1 MSLNSAFEQT
11 CGNPCLSESMAQ
23 SWRMMAPGHPE
34 HDLWGIVS
42 LALPETWQHAVNHL
56 LDGALAFSG
65 LSLVLGYGVLALAL
79 PLVLLPTAFPELS
92 RPRDALWS
100 LVLAV
105 LAPLLLLNRLPVFS
119 SAGFGELIA
128 TVLMGRLAAEVGQGR
143 WGALTS
149 DQKSALRHLPRW
161 RRAGSDL
168 VVAVAQ
174 AAKTAW
180 AATVQAA
187 TAFWSATAQT
197 ATAAWKIV
205 SPRKGPV
212 QEERQPGQPARKAVH
227 KPARKQW
234 IRPDPS
240 DEAQVEQDGETSP
253 GSPDTATE
261 VGAGSSPA
269 IGSVPDAESAQPGAG
284 GDGDPVDVPGATAAP
299 VDAELEAPE
308 IVEDH
313 AEPPE
318 AEPLLEPVVPPSE
331 GAVVDVGGA
340 EQEGEAES
348 GEIAPEEPGAP
359 EPVEEESQEE
369 QPVAAGD
376 PVDVPGA
383 AAAPVDAAPE
393 APEVVED
400 DAGPPEA
407 EPLLEPMVPPSEGTA
422 GDVGGAAQEGEAES
436 GEIAPEEPGA
446 PEPVEEE
453 SQEEQP
459 VAAGDPVD
467 VPGVAAVPVDATLEA
482 PEIVEDHAGPPEAEP
497 LLEPVVPPSEGAV
510 VDVGGAEQEGEAESG
525 EIAPEEPG
533 APEPVEEES
542 QEEQPVAAGDP
553 VDVPGAAAAPV
564 DAAPEAPEVVE
575 DDAGPP
581 EAEPLLEPM
590 VPPSEGAVVD
600 VGGAEQEAVDVSE
613 TDPAQPAGD
622 DSAKPAQEG
631 EDVVARSFD
640 DVDKKLGGSG

>member
-1 MSLNSAFEQT
+1 
-11 CGNPCLSESMAQ
+11 MAQ

-205 SPRKGPV
+205 SPRKVSPRKGPV

-269 IGSVPDAESAQPGAG
+269 IGSVPDAESAQPSSG
-284 GDGDPVDVPGATAAP
+284 GDGDPVDVPGDAAVP
-299 VDAELEAPE
+299 VDATPE
-308 IVEDH
+308 VVEDD

-318 AEPLLEPVVPPSE
+318 AEPLLEPMVPPSE
-331 GAVVDVGGA
+331 GSVVDVGGA
-340 EQEGEAES
+340 AQEGEAES

-359 EPVEEESQEE
+359 APREEEPQEE

-383 AAAPVDAAPE
+383 AAAPVDATL
-393 APEVVED
+393 EVVED
-400 DAGPPEA
+400 HAGPPEA
-407 EPLLEPMVPPSEGTA
+407 EPLLEPMVPPSEG
-422 GDVGGAAQEGEAES
+422 S
-436 GEIAPEEPGA
+436 
-446 PEPVEEE
+446 
-453 SQEEQP
+453 
-459 VAAGDPVD
+459 
-467 VPGVAAVPVDATLEA
+467 
-482 PEIVEDHAGPPEAEP
+482 
-497 LLEPVVPPSEGAV
+497 
-510 VDVGGAEQEGEAESG
+510 
-525 EIAPEEPG
+525 
-533 APEPVEEES
+533 
-542 QEEQPVAAGDP
+542 
-553 VDVPGAAAAPV
+553 
-564 DAAPEAPEVVE
+564 
-575 DDAGPP
+575 
-581 EAEPLLEPM
+581 
-590 VPPSEGAVVD
+590 
-600 VGGAEQEAVDVSE
+600 
-613 TDPAQPAGD
+613 
-622 DSAKPAQEG
+622 
-631 EDVVARSFD
+631 
-640 DVDKKLGGSG
+640 

>member
-1 MSLNSAFEQT
+1 MGTLTGIHNLKQEAMSLNSAFEQT

-205 SPRKGPV
+205 SPRKVSPRKGPV

-269 IGSVPDAESAQPGAG
+269 IGSVPDAESAQPSSG
-284 GDGDPVDVPGATAAP
+284 GDGDPVDVPGDAAVP
-299 VDAELEAPE
+299 VDATPE
-308 IVEDH
+308 VVEDD

-331 GAVVDVGGA
+331 GTAGDVGGA
-340 EQEGEAES
+340 EQEGETES

-359 EPVEEESQEE
+359 APREEEPQEE

-383 AAAPVDAAPE
+383 AAAPVDATL
-393 APEVVED
+393 EVVED

-407 EPLLEPMVPPSEGTA
+407 EPLLEPV
-422 GDVGGAAQEGEAES
+422 
-436 GEIAPEEPGA
+436 
-446 PEPVEEE
+446 
-453 SQEEQP
+453 
-459 VAAGDPVD
+459 
-467 VPGVAAVPVDATLEA
+467 
-482 PEIVEDHAGPPEAEP
+482 
-497 LLEPVVPPSEGAV
+497 
-510 VDVGGAEQEGEAESG
+510 
-525 EIAPEEPG
+525 
-533 APEPVEEES
+533 
-542 QEEQPVAAGDP
+542 
-553 VDVPGAAAAPV
+553 
-564 DAAPEAPEVVE
+564 
-575 DDAGPP
+575 
-581 EAEPLLEPM
+581 

>member
-1 MSLNSAFEQT
+1 MGTLTGIHNLKQEAMSLNSAFEQT

-331 GAVVDVGGA
+331 G
-340 EQEGEAES
+340 
-348 GEIAPEEPGAP
+348 
-359 EPVEEESQEE
+359 
-369 QPVAAGD
+369 
-376 PVDVPGA
+376 
-383 AAAPVDAAPE
+383 
-393 APEVVED
+393 
-400 DAGPPEA
+400 
-407 EPLLEPMVPPSEGTA
+407 TA

-446 PEPVEEE
+446 PEPVEK
-453 SQEEQP
+453 
-459 VAAGDPVD
+459 
-467 VPGVAAVPVDATLEA
+467 
-482 PEIVEDHAGPPEAEP
+482 
-497 LLEPVVPPSEGAV
+497 
-510 VDVGGAEQEGEAESG
+510 
-525 EIAPEEPG
+525 
-533 APEPVEEES
+533 ES